1 MPVFDGI
8 IAIVEQVWAV
18 SILVIPVLFLGFLA
32 VYGYRHR
39 GAAPWSAMLARSQR
53 DLTLQY
59 GLYVTAGCYLG
70 GTVAY
75 LLPDGVV
82 LGAVVAATF
91 AVYAYLAEPFP
102 DAGTVTFTGKQGLYN
117 IVWSVTPVLAL
128 AAVLSGAV
136 VVQQV
141 VTLIFYAALFWAI

>member
-18 SILVIPVLFLGFLA
+18 SMLVIPVLFLGFLA
-32 VYGYRHR
+32 AYWYRHR
-39 GAAPWSAMLARSQR
+39 DAALTAVLVRSQR

-75 LLPDGVV
+75 LLPDGVL
-82 LGAVVAATF
+82 LGAVIAAAF
-91 AVYAYLAEPFP
+91 AVYAYMSEPFP
-102 DAGTVTFTGKQGLYN
+102 EAGAATFTGKQGVYN
-117 IVWSVTPVLAL
+117 VVWAVTPVLAL
-128 AAVLSGAV
+128 AAVVGGV
-136 VVQQV
+136 PVVQQV
-141 VTLIFYAALFWAI
+141 VALIFYAALFWAI